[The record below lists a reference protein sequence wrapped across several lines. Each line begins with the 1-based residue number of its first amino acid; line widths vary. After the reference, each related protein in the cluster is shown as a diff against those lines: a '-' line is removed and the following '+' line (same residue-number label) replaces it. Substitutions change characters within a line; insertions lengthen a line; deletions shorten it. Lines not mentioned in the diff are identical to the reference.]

1 MAGRGEL
8 THRGTILIAGLVAA
22 ACGESSR
29 ADAIVGDETLFNE
42 EFPEAIAYMREECPG
57 FAEAAGV
64 QVDQMGAASA
74 NAALTADVP
83 EGYQPEF
90 ARVTE
95 RHGAPDSVAND
106 VHYYDDIGL
115 RVESGRVVEVDVPC
129 ITP

>member
-1 MAGRGEL
+1 MAGGRKLTRSRG
-8 THRGTILIAGLVAA
+8 ILVAALLAA

-29 ADAIVGDETLFNE
+29 ADAIVSDETLFSE

-64 QVDQMGAASA
+64 QVDRMGAASA

-83 EGYQPEF
+83 EEYQPEF

-95 RHGAPDSVAND
+95 RYGAPDSVAND
-106 VHYYDDIGL
+106 VRYYDDIGL

-129 ITP
+129 VTP